1 MCYFVNHYIFLRG
14 TKVRRFAVLAAA
26 GVVVALLIPAHA
38 QEFTYGGSVGGQVRT
53 TLVYGSNS
61 SWCLVDNGNTQFQID
76 QSNANAVISFAEVIY
91 FDGSTYY
98 SLDGQARMTFSS
110 AAGGTMHF
118 KRTIPSPG
126 PVYNAAFTD
135 FTQTLGVFNPPTDE
149 LIVTFNI
156 VFPNCTLPIYAVY
169 DAP

>member
-1 MCYFVNHYIFLRG
+1 M
-14 TKVRRFAVLAAA
+14 RRFAMLTLA
-26 GVVVALLIPAHA
+26 GVVMALLIPAHA
-38 QEFTYGGSVGGQVRT
+38 QEFTYGGLVGGQVRT

-126 PVYNAAFTD
+126 PVYNATFTD

-156 VFPNCTLPIYAVY
+156 VFPNCTLPIYAIY